1 MSRFLSAD
9 FAGLEPYTP
18 GEQPQPG
25 APAYIKLNTNE
36 NPYPPAPEVRR
47 LLQDLADKPAGQLR
61 LYSDPAAGE
70 LRREIAGFYGLQPE
84 NVFVGNGSDE
94 VLAFAFLAFGRGRRV
109 AFPDVTYAFYN
120 VYAALFGLEK
130 RIVPLDADFN
140 IQPADYLQAGNPETV
155 VLANPNAIT
164 GKNLPLTA
172 LAQILQA
179 HPNDMVII
187 DEAYVDFGGESAAAL
202 LPEYENLLVVQTLSK
217 SRSLAGARVG
227 LALGRPEVIADLNT
241 IKFSFNPYNVN
252 RVSLALAAAAMRDK
266 AYFQECR
273 QKIMVARD
281 YVTQGLGGLGFVVLP
296 SLANFVLARHEKLAG
311 EQLYLGLKQRG
322 ILVRW
327 FDEPRIRDF
336 VRITIGTPAEMEQLL
351 QAVKEILAEVA

>member
-1 MSRFLSAD
+1 M
-9 FAGLEPYTP
+9 
-18 GEQPQPG
+18 
-25 APAYIKLNTNE
+25 
-36 NPYPPAPEVRR
+36 
-47 LLQDLADKPAGQLR
+47 
-61 LYSDPAAGE
+61 
-70 LRREIAGFYGLQPE
+70 
-84 NVFVGNGSDE
+84 
-94 VLAFAFLAFGRGRRV
+94 
-109 AFPDVTYAFYN
+109 
-120 VYAALFGLEK
+120 
-130 RIVPLDADFN
+130 
-140 IQPADYLQAGNPETV
+140 
-155 VLANPNAIT
+155 
-164 GKNLPLTA
+164 
-172 LAQILQA
+172 
-179 HPNDMVII
+179 
-187 DEAYVDFGGESAAAL
+187 
-202 LPEYENLLVVQTLSK
+202 
-217 SRSLAGARVG
+217 G

-273 QKIMVARD
+273 QKIMAARD
-281 YVTQGLGGLGFVVLP
+281 YVSQGLGGLGFVVLP